1 MAKKSKKEESDPFA
15 QHELLHT
22 AYLMC
27 QFFDV
32 SVTEHSECQGK
43 IKEKAEQIAT
53 DLANFYQFVAN
64 EVYKDDKNNCKSK
77 QVTSLPGQIN
87 LFEDL

>member
-1 MAKKSKKEESDPFA
+1 MSKIDEFA

-43 IKEKAEQIAT
+43 IKERAEQIAA
-53 DLANFYQFVAN
+53 DLTNFYQLVSN
-64 EVYKDDKNNCKSK
+64 EIHREDPNRYK
-77 QVTSLPGQIN
+77 QVADLPGQTH
-87 LFEDL
+87 LF